1 MKRGRI
7 WAGVAKV
14 DITPDISRIRI
25 QLGGYNARLNMPP
38 QGVHDPIYARAL
50 ALEWGK
56 QRAVIVSIDHLLVP
70 GSLTRAVLTA
80 TGLTPEQLFLSATH
94 THSAPDSMGLNE
106 RMRFPLPG
114 VGTFVPEF
122 LQFTAE
128 RVAQAVR
135 EAFRGLKP
143 AVLAIVAQPVP
154 KLNRN
159 RRGRPVVDPTMT
171 VLRVDTERGT
181 PIGAVVV
188 YAAHPTIYSHT
199 MMEVSADFP
208 GVVQS
213 QLERALGQGAI
224 ALFLNGALGDV
235 SPVAD
240 EGNTPHER
248 VQRYGSRLAIHALRL
263 LRTAQRMPA
272 FLNACQIQ
280 VRLPEARPHPAFYET
295 AGREYKVPQSLLQ
308 QLVKQ
313 LMPETAPVSAL
324 RVGELVLVGFPGEPT
339 SILGLR
345 TREVG
350 RELGL
355 RYATPVAL
363 TNEWIGYILTPR
375 EYHTGSYEATISFN
389 GPEAGEVIMQGV
401 RAALQ
406 AIVGG

>member
-1 MKRGRI
+1 MR
-7 WAGVAKV
+7 AGVAKV

-50 ALEWGK
+50 ALEYGE
-56 QRAVIVSIDHLLVP
+56 QRAAIVSIDHLLVP
-70 GSLTRAVLTA
+70 WSLTREVLTA
-80 TGLTPEQLFLSATH
+80 TGLAPEQLFLCATH

-106 RMRFPLPG
+106 RMRFSLPG
-114 VGTFVPEF
+114 VGTFLPEF

-135 EAFRGLKP
+135 KAFRALKP
-143 AVLAIVAQPVP
+143 ATLAVAAHPLPQ
-154 KLNRN
+154 LNRN

-171 VLRVDTERGT
+171 VLRVETERGT
-181 PIGAVVV
+181 PIGALVVF
-188 YAAHPTIYSHT
+188 AAHPTIYPHT
-199 MMEVSADFP
+199 MMEISADFP
-208 GVVQS
+208 GVVQL
-213 QLERALGQGAI
+213 QLEHALGRGTV

-235 SPVAD
+235 SPVAN
-240 EGNTPHER
+240 EGSTPHER
-248 VQRYGSRLAIHALRL
+248 VQRYGSRLARHALRL
-263 LRTAQRMPA
+263 LRAAQPMPA
-272 FLNACQIQ
+272 ALRTHQVQ

-295 AGREYKVPQSLLQ
+295 AGREYKVPESLLQ

-313 LMPETAPVSAL
+313 LMPETAPVSVL
-324 RVGELVLVGFPGEPT
+324 RLGELVLVGFPGEPT

-345 TREVG
+345 TREMG
-350 RELGL
+350 REMGL

-389 GPEAGEVIMQGV
+389 GPEAGEAIMQGV

-406 AIVGG
+406 AVATR